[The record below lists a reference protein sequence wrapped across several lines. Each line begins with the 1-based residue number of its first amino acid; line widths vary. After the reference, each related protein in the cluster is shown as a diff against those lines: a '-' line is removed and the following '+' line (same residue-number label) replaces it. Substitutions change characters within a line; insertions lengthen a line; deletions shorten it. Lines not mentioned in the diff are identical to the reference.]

1 MPNSSSSWHF
11 VLSSLASFPLGH
23 KSQIPPRPARPSGHG
38 VHTSLL
44 GLGQVPSGHVSQMP
58 PVPAIVCGHG
68 WQTSLPG
75 ASSEPSGQL
84 LCAVVLSFQKLRI
97 VGTLLFATLKPSAN
111 WTAPGDELSSET
123 MLSVSSDKL
132 ASFIELNTLKAS
144 ISKLRGSGGIVMAYD
159 SSRLPACNL
168 RARMALARASDN
180 RRFTVMVTDTQA
192 GGAPAVLARPR
203 STDAAKATD

>member
-1 MPNSSSSWHF
+1 
-11 VLSSLASFPLGH
+11 
-23 KSQIPPRPARPSGHG
+23 
-38 VHTSLL
+38 
-44 GLGQVPSGHVSQMP
+44 
-58 PVPAIVCGHG
+58 
-68 WQTSLPG
+68 
-75 ASSEPSGQL
+75 
-84 LCAVVLSFQKLRI
+84 
-97 VGTLLFATLKPSAN
+97 
-111 WTAPGDELSSET
+111 

-203 STDAAKATD
+203 STDAAKATDSAAAAASETSNNMLPSTTTVGETVPVDVAEFVVDVVMLLLETVTVLEMVAVMVDVNVED